1 MKSPVLIEYEVSM
14 IKTSG
19 PYDNTRDFNCF
30 WMSVGP
36 ILPPRDIITVQWKD
50 KEVFKHSK
58 WSPDGDQL
66 FWVYL
71 LGIKGTNKKLVKSA
85 LLETA
90 LGRRHSIRIWN
101 WLTLEVVRQWQ
112 AILLYSEPRFSFLGT
127 PSSRILWSTLKT
139 RIGIIRLFLIH

>member
-90 LGRRHSIRIWN
+90 LGRRHSIRI
-101 WLTLEVVRQWQ
+101 
-112 AILLYSEPRFSFLGT
+112 
-127 PSSRILWSTLKT
+127 
-139 RIGIIRLFLIH
+139 